1 MNGLLRRIAIPTLLL
16 TCVAIEW
23 SRGGDSLPNWLANLS
38 VKTGAGSDK
47 ALRILIAVELCGA
60 LFAFLSSGLS
70 RRVAW
75 LTGIA
80 FAFSGLAELS
90 AIINAPGDAAVPASM
105 WIAPIVGLAI
115 GAGTLALLMRPNAAP
130 APRGRISALKVIGA
144 VAIAAFAF
152 GLAGR
157 LDLAPRT
164 NSRFSSSGAEMVVL
178 NPSEWVGMTMAEA
191 GIARHVPSLTPLT
204 LEGTKWVVFYSPT
217 CGRCHEVFRTYFS
230 GPQEGNV
237 IAVLVPHGPGVT
249 VLPSDQ
255 PADVECTGCER
266 VSLPDTKQWII
277 TPPTIVK
284 VENGRVT
291 CVTSTDYDRCR
302 TPADVKQ

>member
-16 TCVAIEW
+16 ICVAIEW
-23 SRGGDSLPNWLANLS
+23 SRGGDALPNWLANLS

-47 ALRILIAVELCGA
+47 VLRILIALELCGA
-60 LFAFLSSGLS
+60 MFAFLSSGLS

-105 WIAPIVGLAI
+105 WIAPLVGLAI
-115 GAGTLALLMRPNAAP
+115 GAGTLALLMRPNPAP

-164 NSRFSSSGAEMVVL
+164 NSRFSSSGAE
-178 NPSEWVGMTMAEA
+178 W
-191 GIARHVPSLTPLT
+191 
-204 LEGTKWVVFYSPT
+204 WYSI
-217 CGRCHEVFRTYFS
+217 R
-230 GPQEGNV
+230 
-237 IAVLVPHGPGVT
+237 A
-249 VLPSDQ
+249 
-255 PADVECTGCER
+255 
-266 VSLPDTKQWII
+266 
-277 TPPTIVK
+277 
-284 VENGRVT
+284 NGL
-291 CVTSTDYDRCR
+291 
-302 TPADVKQ
+302 A

>member
-23 SRGGDSLPNWLANLS
+23 SRGGDALPNWLANLS

-47 ALRILIAVELCGA
+47 VLRILIALELCGA
-60 LFAFLSSGLS
+60 LLAFLSSGWS

-105 WIAPIVGLAI
+105 WIAPLVGLAI
-115 GAGTLALLMRPNAAP
+115 GAGTLALLMRPNP
-130 APRGRISALKVIGA
+130 TPIPRSRISALKIIGTVA
-144 VAIAAFAF
+144 VAAFAF

-191 GIARHVPSLTPLT
+191 GIARHLPSLTPLT

-217 CGRCHEVFRTYFS
+217 CG
-230 GPQEGNV
+230 
-237 IAVLVPHGPGVT
+237 LVMKSSELT
-249 VLPSDQ
+249 F
-255 PADVECTGCER
+255 PARKKAT
-266 VSLPDTKQWII
+266 
-277 TPPTIVK
+277 
-284 VENGRVT
+284 
-291 CVTSTDYDRCR
+291 
-302 TPADVKQ
+302 

>member
-105 WIAPIVGLAI
+105 WIAPLVGLAI

-178 NPSEWVGMTMAEA
+178 NPSEWVGMTMA
-191 GIARHVPSLTPLT
+191 
-204 LEGTKWVVFYSPT
+204 
-217 CGRCHEVFRTYFS
+217 
-230 GPQEGNV
+230 
-237 IAVLVPHGPGVT
+237 
-249 VLPSDQ
+249 
-255 PADVECTGCER
+255 
-266 VSLPDTKQWII
+266 
-277 TPPTIVK
+277 
-284 VENGRVT
+284 
-291 CVTSTDYDRCR
+291 
-302 TPADVKQ
+302 